1 MKRIQL
7 PKKLLSALC
16 AAALLV
22 GAMPGALAAESTQ
35 QVSIQQQSIATNAG
49 VFTYIDAQGSVLF
62 GLDAGQ
68 SALLSKMRCWTY
80 YKMEYAQLH

>member
-35 QVSIQQQSIATNAG
+35 QVPIQRQSIATNAG
-49 VFTYIDAQGSVLF
+49 VFTYIDAQG
-62 GLDAGQ
+62 GLWSWGG
-68 SALLSKMRCWTY
+68 
-80 YKMEYAQLH
+80 